1 MKLKTKLKLLAASLL
16 MASSTAFAGPF
27 ILAGTDAD
35 DHGSVSGGVNQN
47 GWLFM
52 QRALENIGAGVTN
65 GKTTVAILG
74 STFTAAN
81 AANSAFDL
89 SSLNATWDRANIA
102 VTDFSAFFS
111 GAGAVNINTVGILM
125 MDSASNVTGG
135 VAGSTFT
142 PYASIINSFVGAG
155 GGLFSQ
161 ANGYDWLT
169 ALLPAVSVTVDQ
181 NSGLVL
187 TADGNTAFPG
197 LTNADLSAGP
207 WHNWFDGFSPIP
219 TLATG
224 FGNGLTRSVIIGGT
238 GGSITNPG
246 RSVPV
251 PGSLTLLGAGLLG
264 LGALSRKRKDA

>member
-35 DHGSVSGGVNQN
+35 DHGGTSLGANVD

-65 GKTTVAILG
+65 GQTTVAILG
-74 STFTAAN
+74 STGGAAA

-102 VTDFSAFFS
+102 VADFSDFFS
-111 GAGAVNINTVGILM
+111 GVGTVNINTVGILM
-125 MDSASNVTGG
+125 MDSNGNVGGG
-135 VAGSTFT
+135 VNGSAFT
-142 PYASIINSFVGAG
+142 PYASIIDAFVGAG

-161 ANGYDWLT
+161 ANGYAWLT
-169 ALLPAVSVTVDQ
+169 ALLPNVTVVGEFDT
-181 NSGLVL
+181 GIEL
-187 TADGNTAFPG
+187 TAAGNAAFPG

-207 WHNWFDGFSPIP
+207 YHNRFEGFSPIP
-219 TLATG
+219 TLGTSTNS
-224 FGNGLTRSVIIGGT
+224 GNAIIIGGT

-246 RSVPV
+246 GSIPV